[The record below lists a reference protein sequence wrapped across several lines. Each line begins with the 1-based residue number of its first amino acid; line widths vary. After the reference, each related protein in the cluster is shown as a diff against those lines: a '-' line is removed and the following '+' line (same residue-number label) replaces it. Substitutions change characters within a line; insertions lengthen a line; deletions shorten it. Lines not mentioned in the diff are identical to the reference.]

1 MTGTE
6 IIDYYNRSRFVELCG
21 IKFEEN
27 LSDGSITSKVEVMPM
42 HMNGSGHI
50 HGGMLFTIADSTGGA
65 NSRRYADRVTTL
77 DSDFHFLT
85 SKTTRYLYGSAELI
99 RNGGKIIVLRVFVKD
114 DNGETFA
121 EGTFTYYKL

>member
-21 IKFEEN
+21 IQFSEN
-27 LSDGSITSKVEVMPM
+27 LRDGSITSKVEVMPM

-65 NSRRYADRVTTL
+65 NARRYSDHVTTL
-77 DSDFHFLT
+77 DSDFHYLT
-85 SKTTRYLYGSAELI
+85 SKTTRYL
-99 RNGGKIIVLRVFVKD
+99 
-114 DNGETFA
+114 
-121 EGTFTYYKL
+121 